1 MNIKYLLLAA
11 GLATAG
17 TALAGDPAP
26 QATASGPAL
35 KVGIDKATG
44 KLRPLTAEES
54 SALDAKAAQQSG
66 DNISLRANRSGLSP
80 RAQRLFSLPATQKE
94 ADATERTIN
103 GVVVSKPIADSMSEL
118 TVQKNVD
125 GSLSFSE
132 NGEPMANKTP
142 EAGNE

>member
-1 MNIKYLLLAA
+1 M
-11 GLATAG
+11 
-17 TALAGDPAP
+17 
-26 QATASGPAL
+26 
-35 KVGIDKATG
+35 GIDKATG

-103 GVVVSKPIADSMSEL
+103 GVVVSL
-118 TVQKNVD
+118 
-125 GSLSFSE
+125 SLIHI
-132 NGEPMANKTP
+132 
-142 EAGNE
+142 